1 MSKKTNIYNISAFSF
16 FVCSSPFFSFSFW
29 THLFSLDECTNQ
41 VVAPV
46 VVATTS
52 RTSSTT
58 YCTPMRGRMTAYL
71 PSAISA
77 YELGQK
83 EMELLSYIE
92 SDMSF
97 YTNEDISKVI
107 YIGSRPTTSTISTN
121 GSSANSVGGVIVGNN
136 AAVVT
141 PSGSGSPSSNSTGK
155 SGISLLIG
163 GIVLSIVSIALII
176 IMLVVYKR
184 RRCRNSRDY
193 QFENDINGGGGG
205 GGGGRDVLSRYP
217 DDIQLLPNPD
227 KLDLRSVHSKDSI
240 LSDADTEN
248 YSYVDDEGEEVDYI
262 DRAIDYMDDAITK
275 GGSNTNIRSSELAA
289 LGMAST
295 LVTARSYM
303 SPKSYDEEAY
313 YEYENDVEE
322 VEAEND
328 LDDGL
333 VDTDNDH
340 DGNGNDNGVEVEDI
354 VDEEEETSLPHLG
367 TVIELDNFST
377 MSSKEESM
385 SSREEYYTL
394 P

>member
-1 MSKKTNIYNISAFSF
+1 M
-16 FVCSSPFFSFSFW
+16 CSSPLFFLILDR
-29 THLFSLDECTNQ
+29 LFLLDECTNQ

-46 VVATTS
+46 VVVAATS
-52 RTSSTT
+52 RTSSST

-71 PSAISA
+71 PGTIGTT
-77 YELGQK
+77 ELLDK

-92 SDMSF
+92 SDISA

-107 YIGSRPTTSTISTN
+107 YIGSRPTTSTSTN
-121 GSSANSVGGVIVGNN
+121 SDSSVNSVGGVIVGN
-136 AAVVT
+136 AAVAT
-141 PSGSGSPSSNSTGK
+141 SESTSSSSSSSSSSK
-155 SGISLLIG
+155 SGISLLTG
-163 GIVLSIVSIALII
+163 GIALFIVSIALII

-184 RRCRNSRDY
+184 RRCRNSRNY

-205 GGGGRDVLSRYP
+205 GRDVLSRDP

-227 KLDLRSVHSKDSI
+227 KLDLRSVHSRDSI

-248 YSYVDDEGEEVDYI
+248 YSHVDDEGEEVDYI

-289 LGMAST
+289 LGMTST

-313 YEYENDVEE
+313 QEYVNDVEE

-333 VDTDNDH
+333 VDTDND
-340 DGNGNDNGVEVEDI
+340 DDDDGNDNGVEVEDI
-354 VDEEEETSLPHLG
+354 VDEDEETSLPHLG

-385 SSREEYYTL
+385 SSSEEYYTL

>member
-1 MSKKTNIYNISAFSF
+1 M
-16 FVCSSPFFSFSFW
+16 CSSPLFFFILDR
-29 THLFSLDECTNQ
+29 LFLLDECTNQ

-46 VVATTS
+46 VVVATTS
-52 RTSSTT
+52 RTSSST

-71 PSAISA
+71 PGTIGTT
-77 YELGQK
+77 ELLDK

-92 SDMSF
+92 SDISA

-107 YIGSRPTTSTISTN
+107 YIGSRPTTSTSTSD
-121 GSSANSVGGVIVGNN
+121 SSVNSVGGVIVGN
-136 AAVVT
+136 AAVAT
-141 PSGSGSPSSNSTGK
+141 SESTSSSSSSSSSSSK
-155 SGISLLIG
+155 SGISLLTG
-163 GIVLSIVSIALII
+163 GIALFIVSIALI

-184 RRCRNSRDY
+184 RRCRNSRNY

-205 GGGGRDVLSRYP
+205 RDVPSRDP

-227 KLDLRSVHSKDSI
+227 KLDLRSVHSRDSI
-240 LSDADTEN
+240 LSYADTEN
-248 YSYVDDEGEEVDYI
+248 YSHVDDEGEEVDYI
-262 DRAIDYMDDAITK
+262 DRAIDYVDDAITK

-289 LGMAST
+289 LGMTST

-303 SPKSYDEEAY
+303 SPMSYDEEAY
-313 YEYENDVEE
+313 HEYVNDVEE

-333 VDTDNDH
+333 VDTDNDD

>member
-1 MSKKTNIYNISAFSF
+1 
-16 FVCSSPFFSFSFW
+16 
-29 THLFSLDECTNQ
+29 
-41 VVAPV
+41 
-46 VVATTS
+46 
-52 RTSSTT
+52 
-58 YCTPMRGRMTAYL
+58 MTAYL
-71 PSAISA
+71 PGTIGTT
-77 YELGQK
+77 ELLDK

-92 SDMSF
+92 SDISA
-97 YTNEDISKVI
+97 YTNEDISKVV
-107 YIGSRPTTSTISTN
+107 YIGSRPTTSTSTN
-121 GSSANSVGGVIVGNN
+121 SDSSVNSVGGVIVGN
-136 AAVVT
+136 AAVAT
-141 PSGSGSPSSNSTGK
+141 SESTSSSSSSSSSSK
-155 SGISLLIG
+155 SGISLLTG
-163 GIVLSIVSIALII
+163 GIALFIVSIALII

-184 RRCRNSRDY
+184 RRCRNSRNY

-205 GGGGRDVLSRYP
+205 GRDVPSRDP

-227 KLDLRSVHSKDSI
+227 KLDLRSVHSRDSI

-248 YSYVDDEGEEVDYI
+248 YSHVDDEGEEVDYI

-289 LGMAST
+289 LGMTST

-313 YEYENDVEE
+313 QEYVNDVEE

-333 VDTDNDH
+333 VDTDNDDDD

-354 VDEEEETSLPHLG
+354 VDEDEETSLPHLG

>member
-1 MSKKTNIYNISAFSF
+1 
-16 FVCSSPFFSFSFW
+16 
-29 THLFSLDECTNQ
+29 
-41 VVAPV
+41 
-46 VVATTS
+46 
-52 RTSSTT
+52 
-58 YCTPMRGRMTAYL
+58 MTAYL
-71 PSAISA
+71 PGTIGTT
-77 YELGQK
+77 ELLDK

-92 SDMSF
+92 SDISA

-107 YIGSRPTTSTISTN
+107 YIGSRPTTSTSTN
-121 GSSANSVGGVIVGNN
+121 SDSSVNSVGGVIVGN
-136 AAVVT
+136 AAVAT
-141 PSGSGSPSSNSTGK
+141 SESTSSSSSSSSSSK
-155 SGISLLIG
+155 SGISLLTG
-163 GIVLSIVSIALII
+163 GIALFIVSIALII

-184 RRCRNSRDY
+184 RRCRNSRNY

-205 GGGGRDVLSRYP
+205 GRDVLSRDP

-227 KLDLRSVHSKDSI
+227 KLDLRSVHSRDSI

-248 YSYVDDEGEEVDYI
+248 YSHVDDEGEEVDYI

-289 LGMAST
+289 LGMTST

-313 YEYENDVEE
+313 QEYVNDVEE

-333 VDTDNDH
+333 VDTDND
-340 DGNGNDNGVEVEDI
+340 DDDDGNDNGVEVEDI
-354 VDEEEETSLPHLG
+354 VDEDEETSLPHLG

-385 SSREEYYTL
+385 SSSEEYYTL

>member
-1 MSKKTNIYNISAFSF
+1 M
-16 FVCSSPFFSFSFW
+16 CSSPLFFLILDR
-29 THLFSLDECTNQ
+29 LFLLDECTNQ

-46 VVATTS
+46 VVVATTS
-52 RTSSTT
+52 RTSSST

-71 PSAISA
+71 PGTIGTT
-77 YELGQK
+77 ELLDK

-92 SDMSF
+92 SDISL

-107 YIGSRPTTSTISTN
+107 YIGSRPTTSTSTN
-121 GSSANSVGGVIVGNN
+121 SDSSVNSVGGVIVGN
-136 AAVVT
+136 AAVAT
-141 PSGSGSPSSNSTGK
+141 SESTSSSSSSSSSSK
-155 SGISLLIG
+155 SGISLLTG
-163 GIVLSIVSIALII
+163 GIALFIVSIALI

-184 RRCRNSRDY
+184 RRNSRDSRNY
-193 QFENDINGGGGG
+193 QFENDINGAG
-205 GGGGRDVLSRYP
+205 GGGGRDVPSRDP

-227 KLDLRSVHSKDSI
+227 KLDLRSVHSRDSI

-248 YSYVDDEGEEVDYI
+248 YSHVDDEGEEVDYI
-262 DRAIDYMDDAITK
+262 DRAIDYVDDAITK

-289 LGMAST
+289 LGMTST

-313 YEYENDVEE
+313 QEYVNDVEE

-333 VDTDNDH
+333 VDTDNDDD

-354 VDEEEETSLPHLG
+354 VDEDEETSLPHLG

>member
-1 MSKKTNIYNISAFSF
+1 MSQKLIYISAFI
-16 FVCSSPFFSFSFW
+16 FFSYVFRTFFSSFR
-29 THLFSLDECTNQ
+29 TVLFLLDECTNQ
-41 VVAPV
+41 VVAP

-58 YCTPMRGRMTAYL
+58 YCTPMRGRMTAHL
-71 PSAISA
+71 PSAISTT
-77 YELGQK
+77 ELLDK

-92 SDMSF
+92 SDISA
-97 YTNEDISKVI
+97 YTNEDIIKVI
-107 YIGSRPTTSTISTN
+107 YIGSRPTVGTSTSD
-121 GSSANSVGGVIVGNN
+121 SVNSVGGVIVGN
-136 AAVVT
+136 ADVAT
-141 PSGSGSPSSNSTGK
+141 SESISSSSSSSSSSSK
-155 SGISLLIG
+155 SGISLLTG
-163 GIVLSIVSIALII
+163 GIALFIVSIALI

-184 RRCRNSRDY
+184 RRCRNSRNY
-193 QFENDINGGGGG
+193 QFENDINGE
-205 GGGGRDVLSRYP
+205 GGGGRDVQSRDP

-240 LSDADTEN
+240 LSNADTEN
-248 YSYVDDEGEEVDYI
+248 YSHVDDEGEEVDYI
-262 DRAIDYMDDAITK
+262 DRAIDYMDDVITK
-275 GGSNTNIRSSELAA
+275 VGGSNTNIRSSELAA
-289 LGMAST
+289 LGMTST

-328 LDDGL
+328 VDDGL
-333 VDTDNDH
+333 VDTDNDDD
-340 DGNGNDNGVEVEDI
+340 DGNGNDSGVEVEDI

-385 SSREEYYTL
+385 SSREE
-394 P
+394 